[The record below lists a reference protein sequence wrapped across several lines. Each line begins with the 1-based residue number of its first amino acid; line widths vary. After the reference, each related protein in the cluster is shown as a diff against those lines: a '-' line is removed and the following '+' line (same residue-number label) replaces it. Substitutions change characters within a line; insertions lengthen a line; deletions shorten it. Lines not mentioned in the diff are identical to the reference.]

1 MKSNYEIRIFRDEG
15 VQYIPMKCTLYQA
28 RKVQYALAFSLV
40 EQDVERVE
48 LWLCTRS
55 VYTRMSKQGVR

>member
-1 MKSNYEIRIFRDEG
+1 MKSKFEIRIFRDEG

-28 RKVQYALAFSLV
+28 RRVQDALAYSLV
-40 EQDVERVE
+40 EQDVEKVE

-55 VYTRMSKQGVR
+55 VCTRMSRQGVR

>member
-1 MKSNYEIRIFRDEG
+1 MKSNFEIRIMRDEG

-28 RKVQYALAFSLV
+28 RKVQNALAFSLV

-48 LWLCTRS
+48 LWLCARS
-55 VYTRMSKQGVR
+55 VHTQVSRQGVR